1 MTVYETYLTELEKHK
16 NAHLKSVGLSVAG
29 QSVYSLVYGK
39 SPKILIVGGV
49 HAREYISTFVCLDL
63 FFDCDG
69 VEILPMA
76 NPDGVRI
83 SDEGFSF
90 IDTVRDKIS
99 DDVYSLMKRSD
110 LKMWKANLNAVD
122 INVNFD
128 ARWGEGA
135 LNKRYISPSDYIG
148 KAPFSEP
155 ETRIIRSLLLDKN
168 LVICYHSKG
177 EEIYYGFDNDV
188 GKELAL
194 SLAKVTGYT
203 AKRADGSTGGV
214 KDYFIYKGM
223 GVGLTVELGSDGL
236 THPIG
241 LEHKDSI
248 VRKNMGIRQILNV

>member
-1 MTVYETYLTELEKHK
+1 MTIYETYLTELQKHK
-16 NAHLKSVGLSVAG
+16 KARLKSVGLSAAG
-29 QSVYSLVYGK
+29 QNVYSLVYGK
-39 SPKILIVGGV
+39 SPKILVVGGV

-128 ARWGEGA
+128 ARWGEGSQ
-135 LNKRYISPSDYIG
+135 NKRYISPSDYIG
-148 KAPFSEP
+148 KMPFSEP
-155 ETRIIRSLLLDKN
+155 ETRIIRSLLLDKKT
-168 LVICYHSKG
+168 VICYHSKG
-177 EEIYYGFDNDV
+177 EEIYYGFHNDV

-194 SLAKVTGYT
+194 SLAKVTGYE

-223 GVGLTVELGSDGL
+223 GVGLTVELGNDGL
-236 THPIG
+236 SHPIG
-241 LEHKDSI
+241 LEHKDNI
-248 VRKNMGIRQILNV
+248 VKKNIGIRQILNV